1 MANRQNP
8 FTYNTAGTVASVSSV
23 PSNSGLKRVNYVDT
37 TAMKQQLLDAAEAQK
52 RQAINKIDQSVA
64 SSVNALKKAQG
75 DAQQGFDETLKK
87 VNIDEAKALDNQVL
101 YSEARGD
108 RGGIGRSQYGAIQ
121 NTAASNR
128 LAVANE
134 RSRLQTDTEQKIAEL
149 QANGEFEK
157 ADKLLSISNTY
168 LSKLQELEKWAYEKN
183 VSADEFNAKL
193 YQWETEYE
201 QSVEKMQRDYDLQMQ
216 KIYASAGQ
224 AMIKN
229 GINLTGEQLESIGW
243 TEPQYMAYRYYNG

>member
-1 MANRQNP
+1 MEYTKECLGATDVQLGNVTPDNTSALILLQN
-8 FTYNTAGTVASVSSV
+8 SSSV
-23 PSNSGLKRVNYVDT
+23 PLGNIRAGVHEWVEDIG
-37 TAMKQQLLDAAEAQK
+37 AILLDLIGTYYGTRPVAGESGISEQF
-52 RQAINKIDQSVA
+52 DFSVFR
-64 SSVNALKKAQG
+64 SLW
-75 DAQQGFDETLKK
+75 FK
-87 VNIDEAKALDNQVL
+87 VRAD
-101 YSEARGD
+101 
-108 RGGIGRSQYGAIQ
+108 IGPM
-121 NTAASNR
+121 
-128 LAVANE
+128 
-134 RSRLQTDTEQKIAEL
+134 
-149 QANGEFEK
+149 K

-168 LSKLQELEKWAYEKN
+168 LSKLQDLEKWAYEKN

-216 KIYASAGQ
+216 KIYASAAQ